1 MGTPSRE
8 RQLIDGVW
16 QYVTASESPGG
27 GLPAGGSTG
36 EVLTK
41 ESNADG
47 DAGWEPGGGS
57 QAVLSATVPLTN
69 AQIKALPGTDIQLVA
84 APGASKM
91 IVPLYAFL
99 TADFAV
105 AYSGIDASSEYPA
118 LWVAHARLPI
128 FLAEFINDP
137 DSFATPLTSLTDLL
151 TGTNEFGAILW
162 RMLPL
167 AQSYITGGAPSNA
180 FVIAGGAGPGPGDL
194 DNAPLKIGADN
205 SINFTGGDAANS
217 MKVTVLYTVLDI

>member
-1 MGTPSRE
+1 VSSPDYS
-8 RQLIDGVW
+8 QDVKDIIDGLGDTPTPDAIYHAVRN
-16 QYVTASESPGG
+16 YSVDNVVAATASAAKAGG
-27 GLPAGGSTG
+27 GG
-36 EVLTK
+36 
-41 ESNADG
+41 
-47 DAGWEPGGGS
+47 GGGS

-91 IVPLYAFL
+91 ILPLYAFL

-180 FVIAGGAGPGPGDL
+180 FVIAGGAGPGPSDL